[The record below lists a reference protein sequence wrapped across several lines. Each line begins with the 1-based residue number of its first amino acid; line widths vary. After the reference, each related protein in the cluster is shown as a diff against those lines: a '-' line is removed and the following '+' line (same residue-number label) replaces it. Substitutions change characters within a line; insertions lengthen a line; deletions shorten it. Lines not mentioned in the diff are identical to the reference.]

1 MPLSVATTRT
11 AMADYWASL
20 GTKYSLHAGDP
31 GAAGTANEATGS
43 SYARQD
49 TVWNAAVGNTVTG
62 SQIVF
67 LVDAGTYTHVC
78 RWSSG
83 GVLRDIIDT
92 TDAVLSPAGEV
103 KFNPSYSQS

>member
-1 MPLSVATTRT
+1 MPLSIAATRT
-11 AMADYWASL
+11 NMANHWASL
-20 GTKYSLHAGDP
+20 GTTYALHAGDP

-43 SYARQD
+43 SYARQN

-67 LVDAGTYTHVC
+67 LVDAGTYTHVT
-78 RWSSG
+78 RWNGST
-83 GVLRDIIDT
+83 LLDIIDT